1 MASAVFPRP
10 LSRPNPIASSP
21 DVMPPP
27 VSASS
32 VSVSSVTGYS
42 ASICSW
48 GGSTGSD
55 FGASS
60 SVTTAAV
67 VAVDV
72 VGIGGE
78 VTVIS
83 SCVSGRNASSP
94 DIVSSVSG
102 FSSGS
107 SSTGASCPRLSS
119 PEGAD
124 SMTVVALRSGDAF
137 GDVGDVISVAH
148 FYGGNCKCTLSDE
161 KAESTC
167 FPPLTTL
174 CAVCVTLFS
183 MFRPLSSSSNSSWL
197 CSLAYCYSSSRLVA
211 VFA

>member
-10 LSRPNPIASSP
+10 LSRPNPIMSSP
-21 DVMPPP
+21 DVMSPP

-32 VSVSSVTGYS
+32 VRVSSVAGYS
-42 ASICSW
+42 VSMCSW

-60 SVTTAAV
+60 SVTTAAM

-72 VGIGGE
+72 VGIGGDE
-78 VTVIS
+78 TVIS

-94 DIVSSVSG
+94 DIVSNVNG

-107 SSTGASCPRLSS
+107 NFAGVSCPRLSS

-124 SMTVVALRSGDAF
+124 SITVVVLRSGDVF
-137 GDVGDVISVAH
+137 GDVGDVISVAQ
-148 FYGGNCKCTLSDE
+148 FCGGNCWCTLSDE

-174 CAVCVTLFS
+174 CAVYVTLFS
-183 MFRPLSSSSNSSWL
+183 MFRPLSSSS
-197 CSLAYCYSSSRLVA
+197 SSS
-211 VFA
+211 